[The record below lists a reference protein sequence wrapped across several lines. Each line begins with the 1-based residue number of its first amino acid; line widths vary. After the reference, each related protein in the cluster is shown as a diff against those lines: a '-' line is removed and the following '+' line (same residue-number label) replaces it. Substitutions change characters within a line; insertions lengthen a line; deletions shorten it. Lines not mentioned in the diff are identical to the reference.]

1 MLNLVKDESLK
12 LSKKNGDALKEIY
25 VGAGWDVFGGG
36 ADLDLMIIATKGKKA
51 SAVTDLVYYNS
62 LKHPTGAI
70 VLSGDNR
77 TGAGSGDDES
87 AVIDLQKLQQNGYDG
102 VFFLI
107 NIHSEPG
114 QPPAAAT
121 FDIVTNAF
129 VRVCDGNNSN
139 SPELG
144 RYDLS
149 KDAKSG
155 TSTGLVSA
163 CLLVQGKWIYK
174 ALGVTNAD
182 GILNNLAVFN
192 IK

>member
-1 MLNLVKDESLK
+1 MLNLAKDQSLN
-12 LSKKNGDALKEIY
+12 LSKSNGDALKQIY
-25 VGAGWDVFGGG
+25 AGAGWDIFGGG

-51 SAVTDLVYYNS
+51 CDMTDLVYYNS

-70 VLSGDNR
+70 ILTKDNR
-77 TGAGSGDDES
+77 TGAGQGDDES
-87 AVIDLQKLQQNGYDG
+87 AVIDLQKLLQNGYDG

-121 FDIVTNAF
+121 FDTVTNAF
-129 VRVCDGNNSN
+129 VRICDGTETN

-149 KDAKSG
+149 KDAKPG

-163 CLLVQGKWIYK
+163 CLFVEGKWIYK